1 MRLLHTRTLKLEEFG
16 GNEIPLYAI
25 LSHTWRENEI
35 TFQDIEGGDAEKKVG
50 YEKVGETCRIAK
62 DHGFDYV
69 WIDTCCI
76 DKTSSA
82 ELSEAIN
89 SMYHWYQESGVCY
102 AYLADV
108 QFNAET
114 MNLAKFSKSRWF
126 IRGWTLQELIAPS
139 MIIFLNQEW
148 KEIGTKSSLQ
158 WMISKIT
165 GIPANILL
173 RGNIESASV
182 AQRMS
187 WASKRKTTR
196 DEDLAYCLMGIF
208 GVNMPMLYGEGEKAF
223 IRLQEEII
231 KVSDDHSLFAW
242 QSYNNGG
249 GLLATSPA
257 AFINSS
263 KIIPL
268 NSSSTLS
275 GAITVNNKGIHL
287 NLCVMDTDSPTLAGT
302 L

>member
-25 LSHTWRENEI
+25 LSHTWRKNEI

-50 YEKVGETCRIAK
+50 YEKIRETCRIAK

-89 SMYHWYQESGVCY
+89 SMYHWYQESGMCY

-108 QFNAET
+108 QCNTET
-114 MNLAKFSKSRWF
+114 MSLAKFSKSRWF
-126 IRGWTLQELIAPS
+126 NRGWTLQELIAPS
-139 MIIFLNQEW
+139 VVIFLNQEW

-158 WMISKIT
+158 RMISTIS

-173 RGNIESASV
+173 GGNIESASV

-187 WASKRKTTR
+187 WASERKITR
-196 DEDLAYCLMGIF
+196 VEDLAYCLMGIF
-208 GVNMPMLYGEGEKAF
+208 GINMPMLYGEGEKAF
-223 IRLQEEII
+223 IRL
-231 KVSDDHSLFAW
+231 
-242 QSYNNGG
+242 
-249 GLLATSPA
+249 
-257 AFINSS
+257 
-263 KIIPL
+263 
-268 NSSSTLS
+268 
-275 GAITVNNKGIHL
+275 
-287 NLCVMDTDSPTLAGT
+287 
-302 L
+302 